1 MTKNYLVQNVSNAET
16 AKPWS
21 VVLVSALK
29 VEKKIEVVAV
39 QLSTSFRKTE

>member
-16 AKPWS
+16 VKLWS

-29 VEKKIEVVAV
+29 GEKKIEVVGE
-39 QLSTSFRKTE
+39 RMI